1 MTERSRVAK
10 DTMDIHI
17 LCHGLG
23 NQLSQY
29 AFVLARRSL
38 NQRALAYYAF
48 KEHNGYEL
56 DRLFGLKEGLPWYL
70 GFVPLVFRLGTS
82 RRFYSERTANFIL
95 SLIRIRVVVEP
106 NNYQFDPELMKP
118 WFGIRILFGGWHD
131 WRYSQSAEPIV
142 REAFRFPELGPDNEK
157 ILHDIDNSYSVS
169 IHVRRGDYLK
179 LQNRVLFG
187 GIATADY
194 YRNAIAWVS
203 AHAARAGKAP
213 KFFIFSNDIA
223 WCEENLGLPD
233 ACFVNVNCGNDS
245 WKDMALM
252 TRCKANIIANSTF
265 SWWAA
270 WLNSHPDKVVLCP
283 TKFSNPDTARQTVYP
298 ASWRHI
304 EG

>member
-10 DTMDIHI
+10 HTMDIHI

-56 DRLFGLKEGLPWYL
+56 DRLFGLKMGLPWYL
-70 GFVPLVFRLGTS
+70 KFVPLAFRLGTS

-95 SLIRIRVVVEP
+95 SLFRIRVIVEP
-106 NNYQFDPELMKP
+106 NNYRFDPELMKP
-118 WFGIRILFGGWHD
+118 WFGIRILFGGWHH
-131 WRYSQSAEPIV
+131 WRYSQPAEPFV
-142 REAFRFPELGPDNEK
+142 REAFRFPELGPNNEE
-157 ILHDIDNSYSVS
+157 ILQDIDNSYSVS

-179 LQNRVLFG
+179 VQNRPLFG
-187 GIATADY
+187 DIATPDY
-194 YRNAIAWVS
+194 YRNAIAWIS
-203 AHAARAGKAP
+203 AHASCAGKSP
-213 KFFIFSNDIA
+213 KFFIFSDDIA
-223 WCEENLGLPD
+223 WCEDNLGLPY
-233 ACFVNVNCGNDS
+233 ACYVSINRGSDS

-252 TRCKANIIANSTF
+252 ARCKANIIANSTF

-270 WLNSHPDKVVLCP
+270 WLNGNSDKVVICP
-283 TKFSNPDTARQTVYP
+283 TKFSNSDTASQTVYP
-298 ASWRHI
+298 ATWQHI

>member
-1 MTERSRVAK
+1 MTERLRVAK

-29 AFVLARRSL
+29 AFVFARRSL
-38 NQRALAYYAF
+38 NQRAHAYYAF

-70 GFVPLVFRLGTS
+70 GFVPLVCRLGTS

-95 SLIRIRVVVEP
+95 SLFRIRVVVEP
-106 NNYQFDPELMKP
+106 NNYRFDPELMKP
-118 WFGIRILFGGWHD
+118 WFGIRIVFGGWHD
-131 WRYSQSAEPIV
+131 WRYFQPAEPLV
-142 REAFRFPELGPDNEK
+142 RKAFRFPELGPANEK
-157 ILHDIDNSYSVS
+157 TLHDIDNSHSVS

-179 LQNRVLFG
+179 VQNRALFG

-194 YRNAIAWVS
+194 YRNAIEWVS
-203 AHAARAGKAP
+203 ADAARAGKSP
-213 KFFIFSNDIA
+213 KFFIFSDDIA
-223 WCEENLGLPD
+223 WCEDNLGLPD
-233 ACFVNVNCGNDS
+233 ACYVSINRGRDS

-252 TRCKANIIANSTF
+252 ARCKANIIANSTF

-270 WLNSHPDKVVLCP
+270 WLNGHPDKVVLCP
-283 TKFSNPDTARQTVYP
+283 TKFSNPDIARQTVYP
-298 ASWRHI
+298 ATWRHI
-304 EG
+304 DG